1 LRDLESAASSYRN
14 IYETFLSRFTQ
25 SVQQQSFP
33 TTEARVVT
41 EASPPPKPSSPKV
54 ALTLTLAVVCGLM
67 LGVMTGI
74 AREQMD
80 RKIRTRTQLETLL
93 GTTCLAVL
101 PALSKQKAL
110 LGKFRTRKELAAFR
124 QINEASPFSATAEA
138 MRYIKVA
145 IDLHPSERKVIGIV
159 SALPGEGKTT
169 VATAFAAFVA
179 KTGARTLLV
188 DADLRNPSMT
198 ILLGRTGAPGLV
210 HMVADGLAYERLVI
224 TDSRYK
230 FDFLPAST
238 KIDFSNSSDVLN
250 SPAVGDMLMKAASN
264 YDYIIVDLPPILPV
278 VDVRAVAHLFDAFIM
293 VVEWGNTSTEEI
305 LKAASSSPILTDRL
319 IGTVLNKADEAVMR
333 RFEGYSD
340 RGYSSYYTKPNGR
353 KSRKARKKPS
363 ETAKPAVSTA
373 LAADNPDT

>member
-1 LRDLESAASSYRN
+1 MDVFQKSGATRQSQVRLRELESAASSYRN

-41 EASPPPKPSSPKV
+41 EASPPRKPSSPHV
-54 ALTLTLAVVCGLM
+54 ALTLALAAVCGLM
-67 LGVMTGI
+67 LGVMSGI

-124 QINEASPFSATAEA
+124 QINEVSPFSATAEA

-198 ILLGRTGAPGLV
+198 ISLGRTGAPGLL
-210 HMVADGLAYERLVI
+210 HMVADRLNHERLVT
-224 TDSRYK
+224 TD
-230 FDFLPAST
+230 
-238 KIDFSNSSDVLN
+238 
-250 SPAVGDMLMKAASN
+250 
-264 YDYIIVDLPPILPV
+264 
-278 VDVRAVAHLFDAFIM
+278 
-293 VVEWGNTSTEEI
+293 
-305 LKAASSSPILTDRL
+305 
-319 IGTVLNKADEAVMR
+319 
-333 RFEGYSD
+333 
-340 RGYSSYYTKPNGR
+340 
-353 KSRKARKKPS
+353 
-363 ETAKPAVSTA
+363 
-373 LAADNPDT
+373 

>member
-159 SALPGEGKTT
+159 SALPGAKNYGK
-169 VATAFAAFVA
+169 VP
-179 KTGARTLLV
+179 
-188 DADLRNPSMT
+188 NS
-198 ILLGRTGAPGLV
+198 GL
-210 HMVADGLAYERLVI
+210 D
-224 TDSRYK
+224 
-230 FDFLPAST
+230 
-238 KIDFSNSSDVLN
+238 
-250 SPAVGDMLMKAASN
+250 
-264 YDYIIVDLPPILPV
+264 
-278 VDVRAVAHLFDAFIM
+278 
-293 VVEWGNTSTEEI
+293 
-305 LKAASSSPILTDRL
+305 
-319 IGTVLNKADEAVMR
+319 
-333 RFEGYSD
+333 
-340 RGYSSYYTKPNGR
+340 
-353 KSRKARKKPS
+353 
-363 ETAKPAVSTA
+363 
-373 LAADNPDT
+373 